1 MWLRRH
7 SRAAA
12 AAAAA
17 EVRSAGTAV
26 DADGGKYRLQQETG
40 SLSRLKRNDTQP
52 FSFDRP
58 VRTNDFPSAFRE

>member
-17 EVRSAGTAV
+17 ELRSAGTAV

-40 SLSRLKRNDTQP
+40 SLSRLKRNDAQP
-52 FSFDRP
+52 FCDRP